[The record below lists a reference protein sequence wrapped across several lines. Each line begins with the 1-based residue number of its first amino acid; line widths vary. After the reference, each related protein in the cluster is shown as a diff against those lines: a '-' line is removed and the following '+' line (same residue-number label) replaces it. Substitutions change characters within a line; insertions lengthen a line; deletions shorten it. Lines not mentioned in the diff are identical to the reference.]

1 MVLTCVLSVYHKCLE
16 VIQST
21 ALLSVSVCLPA
32 VLVTGLA

>member
-21 ALLSVSVCLPA
+21 ALLCVAVCLPS